1 MNLKDAL
8 RSAVQQAIAHHGQ
21 DVEVAI
27 QDTPADKPGDYGTP
41 VAFQLAKALKKNP
54 VQIAAEIK
62 ERISLPVGIA
72 RAENVG
78 PYLNFFVDVP
88 SYVKGLTEEDFVPE
102 QKTGKVLIE
111 HTSVNPNK
119 ELHVGHLRNVVL
131 GDAMGRIFRA
141 NGYPVEIQNYIDDTG
156 RQAAESLFARGHYQA
171 EYTGTP
177 KYDHWLGELY
187 VRLNADPQKADLE
200 PGIKEVMHKL
210 EAGELRTEIEEVV
223 RSHLETCHALGAE
236 YDLLVWESDIVGS
249 GFLSKAMKILE
260 ESPYCSHPTEGK
272 YAGCFVMDVSSFIPG
287 LEDPMLVLIRSDGT
301 ATYTAK
307 DIAQQ
312 FWKFGLFEG
321 LDYRPFTQEPSGKTL
336 YTTHPE
342 GQKADFAHA
351 SRVINVIDS
360 RQEFPQTVVKTAL
373 AIAGHQEAYQNSFHL
388 SYNTVLLEG
397 QTISG
402 RKGITVSV
410 DEVLEEAKTRAMSVI
425 KDLEAKRTTPY
436 VDPEEVAE
444 KVALGA
450 LRFTILKPEP
460 TRQIDFRWDAALALN
475 GDTAPYVQYAAVR
488 CATIIKKAQENGIGF
503 DGADYSKVTDY
514 ELELLKVLARY
525 PEVLDMAIRD
535 TSPHHVVQYAL
546 DLATALNGWYN
557 KKDKE
562 GKAAT
567 RVIDA
572 EAGLREARLN
582 IVLRVRKTLEQVLGT
597 LGIGVPSEM

>member
-8 RSAVQQAIAHHGQ
+8 RSAVQQAIAHHGL
-21 DVEVAI
+21 DIEVAI
-27 QDTPADKPGDYGTP
+27 QETPADKPGDYGTP

-62 ERISLPVGIA
+62 DSIQLPVGIA

-88 SYVKGLTEEDFVPE
+88 SYVKGLTEEDFVPPAR
-102 QKTGKVLIE
+102 TGKVLIE

-131 GDAMGRIFRA
+131 GDAMSRIFRA
-141 NGYPVEIQNYIDDTG
+141 NGYQVEVQNYIDDTG
-156 RQAAESLFARGHYQA
+156 RQAAESLFAREHYGA
-171 EYTGTP
+171 SYMGEP

-200 PGIKEVMHKL
+200 PGIREVMHKL
-210 EAGELRTEIEEVV
+210 EAGELRAEIEEVLHA
-223 RSHLETCHALGAE
+223 HLETCHALGAE

-249 GFLSKAMKILE
+249 GFLAKAMKILE
-260 ESPYCSHPTEGK
+260 DSPYCSHPTEGK
-272 YAGCFVMDVSSFIPG
+272 YAGCFVMDVTSFISG
-287 LEDPMLVLIRSDGT
+287 LEDPILVLIRSDGT

-321 LDYRPFTQEPSGKTL
+321 LTYKSFTKEPSGKTL

-342 GQKADFAHA
+342 GEPADFAHA
-351 SRVINVIDS
+351 SRVINVIDA
-360 RQEFPQTVVKTAL
+360 RQKFPQTVVKTSL
-373 AIAGHQEAYQNSFHL
+373 AIAGHQEAYENSFHL
-388 SYNTVLLEG
+388 AYETVLLEG

-410 DEVLEEAKTRAMSVI
+410 DEVLTEAITRAKSAL
-425 KDLEAKRTTPY
+425 KDIDKYAN
-436 VDPEEVAE
+436 PEEVAE
-444 KVALGA
+444 KVGLGA
-450 LRFTILKPEP
+450 LRFSMLKSEP
-460 TRQIDFRWDAALALN
+460 GRQIDFRWDAALALN

-488 CATIIKKAQENGIGF
+488 AQTILKKAQEAGLGF
-503 DGADYSKVTDY
+503 EGADYSKVTDF
-514 ELELLKVLARY
+514 ELALLKSVARY
-525 PEVLDMAIRD
+525 PEVLEMCVRD
-535 TSPHHVVQYAL
+535 TSPHHLVQFAL
-546 DLATALNGWYN
+546 DLATELNGWYN
-557 KKDKE
+557 KKDKD
-562 GKAAT
+562 GKPAT

-572 EAGLREARLN
+572 EPGLREARLN
-582 IVLRVRKTLEQVLGT
+582 IVLRVRKTLEQVLGA